1 MLSPRSSPEAK
12 HARWAL
18 RLESGAFERVLTG
31 LLLLNAV
38 SMVAQTYDSLLSNLS
53 LQTGMPVRAWLLVFD
68 WLVIVFF
75 SLEIGAKFIVYGRP
89 FLRDRWN
96 LLDVVATFGSLLGQS
111 PAFAVLRV
119 LRLLRIFR
127 QIRSVRLITR
137 MLGKSISG
145 CLSIGLLMIV
155 VLFVFALMGHALYGT
170 SHPELFGELHSA
182 MYTLFRVSTFFAL
195 DTVAAELIKA
205 HPYVY
210 FFLFPYFLLM
220 SFVLVSFFASII
232 IFYLE
237 DFDFGRLV
245 QELKQPSS
253 TVSVPSQHALPPQR
267 FLSDDQYRS
276 VWLQICSL
284 REEMERLRVRR
295 LS

>member
-1 MLSPRSSPEAK
+1 MLSPRSSPEAS
-12 HARWAL
+12 HARWAMW
-18 RLESGAFERVLTG
+18 LESGAFERLLTG
-31 LLLLNAV
+31 LLLLNAA
-38 SMVAQTYDSLLSNLS
+38 SMVAQTYDSLLTSLS
-53 LQTGMPVRAWLLVFD
+53 IQTGMPVRAWLLVFD

-89 FLRDRWN
+89 YLRDRWN

-127 QIRSVRLITR
+127 QVQSVRLITR

-155 VLFVFALMGHALYGT
+155 TLFVFALMAHALYGT

-237 DFDFGRLV
+237 DFDFDRLV

-253 TVSVPSQHALPPQR
+253 TVPVPSQNAPHPKRL
-267 FLSDDQYRS
+267 LSGDQYRN
-276 VWLQICSL
+276 VWLQISSL
-284 REEMERLRVRR
+284 REEMEQLRVSR

>member
-1 MLSPRSSPEAK
+1 M
-12 HARWAL
+12 W
-18 RLESGAFERVLTG
+18 LESGAFERLLTC
-31 LLLLNAV
+31 LLLLNAA
-38 SMVAQTYDSLLSNLS
+38 SMVAQTYDNLLTSLSV
-53 LQTGMPVRAWLLVFD
+53 QTGMPVRAWLLVFD
-68 WLVIVFF
+68 WLVIAFF
-75 SLEIGAKFIVYGRP
+75 SLEIGAKFIVYGHS

-127 QIRSVRLITR
+127 QVRSVRLITR

-195 DTVAAELIKA
+195 DAVAAELIKA

-237 DFDFGRLV
+237 DFDFDRLT
-245 QELKQPSS
+245 QELKQPRG
-253 TVSVPSQHALPPQR
+253 TVPVPGQDAPLPQR
-267 FLSDDQYRS
+267 LLSDDQYRS
-276 VWLQICSL
+276 VWLQINSL
-284 REEMERLRVRR
+284 REEMEQLRVRR